1 MLHDVRETGGMNIS
15 ARSEYAVRAMLSLV
29 GAGAV
34 GSGVPVSVEQLAA
47 TQGLPRKFLESIL
60 GDLRRAGLVR
70 SRRGAGGGYL
80 LTSRPDQIS
89 VGDVIRA
96 VDGPLAEVRG
106 VRPHETDYDGDAV
119 HLPVVWVA
127 ARAALRQVL
136 DGTSLDQL
144 QSGHLPEVVQGL
156 AQEPGAW
163 ETR

>member
-1 MLHDVRETGGMNIS
+1 MGETGGMDIS
-15 ARSEYAVRAMLSLV
+15 ARSEYAVRAMLSMV
-29 GAGAV
+29 GAGAQEA
-34 GSGVPVSVEQLAA
+34 GEPISVEQLAA

-80 LTSRPDQIS
+80 LIS
-89 VGDVIRA
+89 LPEDITVGDVIRA

-119 HLPVVWVA
+119 HLPVLWVA

-136 DGTSLDQL
+136 DGTNLAQL
-144 QSGHLPEVVQGL
+144 QSGKLPETVQEF
-156 AQEPGAW
+156 AREPGAW

>member
-1 MLHDVRETGGMNIS
+1 MNIS
-15 ARSEYAVRAMLSLV
+15 ARAEYAVRAMLSLV
-29 GAGAV
+29 GAEDG
-34 GSGVPVSVEQLAA
+34 GRPVSVEQLAA
-47 TQGLPRKFLESIL
+47 AQGLPRKFLESIV

-80 LTSRPDQIS
+80 LTAPAAEIT
-89 VGDVIRA
+89 VGDVLRA

-106 VRPHETDYDGDAV
+106 VRPHETDYAGDAV

-136 DGTSLDQL
+136 DGTSLAQV
-144 QSGHLPEVVQGL
+144 QSGDLPEVVREL